1 MKKYIAEL
9 FGTFVLVLVGCGT
22 VVFSAPYVG
31 NTGIALAFGLAVM
44 AMVYA
49 IGPVSGAHVNPAVT
63 LGVWSAGRMKFGDV
77 LGYVAGQF
85 AGAALGAYVIIAI
98 ANGHLSGYDVAL
110 NGLGQNG
117 WGENYASGYN
127 MTSAILF
134 EFIATFI
141 FVKVIL
147 RTTADNL
154 KIAGV
159 VIGLTLTVIHILG
172 LQITGVSVNPARS
185 FGPAVFVGGEA
196 LTQLWLFL
204 VVPSVAGLI
213 AGLASRCCCGCCGC
227 CKGGECTCG
236 DNCQCGEGCTCQI
249 PAAKKETPAEVKAPR
264 RYSPRRNNTR
274 RSTSARGQSRR

>member
-9 FGTFVLVLVGCGT
+9 FGTFVLVFIGCGT

-44 AMVYA
+44 AMAYA

-63 LGVWSAGRMKFGDV
+63 LGVWSAGRMKFVD
-77 LGYVAGQF
+77 LFGYIIGQF
-85 AGAALGAYVIIAI
+85 IGAFFGAYAVVSIVD
-98 ANGHLSGYDVAL
+98 GHLSGYDVVL

-117 WGENYASGYN
+117 WGENYASGYSVI
-127 MTSAILF
+127 SAVLF

-141 FVKVIL
+141 FVKVVL

-159 VIGLTLTVIHILG
+159 VIGLTLVVIHILG

-196 LTQLWLFL
+196 LQQLWLFL
-204 VVPSVAGLI
+204 VVPSVAGLL
-213 AGLASRCCCGCCGC
+213 AGLASRCCCCCCNC

-236 DNCQCGEGCTCQI
+236 EECHCKEDCACRV
-249 PAAKKETPAEVKAPR
+249 PAVKEKAVDVAAPR
-264 RYSPRRNNTR
+264 RYSPRRN
-274 RSTSARGQSRR
+274 SRRNSGNRSQNKR